1 MITLIPQLS
10 TYDVVSGL
18 GDTISLVAEM
28 GWGWGIA
35 TIIGTCLISW
45 STLIILAIRKPSVP
59 WIFLSVTIMLLAIFG
74 FGVGMAGL
82 SGLLTPG

>member
-1 MITLIPQLS
+1 MITLVPQLS

-18 GDTISLVAEM
+18 GDTISLIAEM
-28 GWGWGIA
+28 GLGWGIA
-35 TIIGTCLISW
+35 TIIGICLISW
-45 STLIILAIRKPSVP
+45 TTLIILAIRKPSVP

-82 SGLLTPG
+82 AGLLTSG